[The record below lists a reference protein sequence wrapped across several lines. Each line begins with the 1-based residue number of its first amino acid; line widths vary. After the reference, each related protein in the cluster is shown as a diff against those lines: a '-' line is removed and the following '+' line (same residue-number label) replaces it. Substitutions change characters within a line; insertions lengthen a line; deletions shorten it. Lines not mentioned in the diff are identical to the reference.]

1 MPTPAAAT
9 RRTCAPPARCTA
21 GRGRGLPRAEA
32 PNSGPRLSAARR
44 PQREPRS
51 AAITERPGRAAAPP
65 PLPLRWADG
74 GLRGR
79 PLTPPHRRPRVAAA
93 PPCPQAP
100 TAAGTGALGAVRGA
114 SRGGPVGRGRGTGCW
129 CPGGAAHLRHGH
141 QPPLFASVRSA
152 FLFQTPRF
160 RTPVSP
166 NFTFLPRRC
175 EDGGAAKPRCPRGC
189 LRVGVR
195 VWAQPRGTPGDRDPR
210 ACTQPSSG
218 LAALPRALPESAQS
232 APTAKKPE
240 LIPQPGSTLTGTGAS
255 PPPSPRDRRPGRA
268 GRGPAALAINIH
280 EARRPAWRG
289 RGRGATSCAQPLPGS
304 PRGSQVAGSRPG
316 GAWRGSAARE
326 RPG

>member
-51 AAITERPGRAAAPP
+51 AAITERPGRA
-65 PLPLRWADG
+65 G
-74 GLRGR
+74 S
-79 PLTPPHRRPRVAAA
+79 TAAA
-93 PPCPQAP
+93 PLKVGRRRAEGAAP
-100 TAAGTGALGAVRGA
+100 HASTSSPACGGGASVPSGSNGRRDRGPRGGAGRLTVRGA

-255 PPPSPRDRRPGRA
+255 PPPF
-268 GRGPAALAINIH
+268 AA
-280 EARRPAWRG
+280 
-289 RGRGATSCAQPLPGS
+289 
-304 PRGSQVAGSRPG
+304 
-316 GAWRGSAARE
+316 
-326 RPG
+326 